1 MTPLQIYT
9 SDGHLMQYFT
19 SFHVAV
25 MCFTGNE
32 MFPKTNFELA
42 LASFFIFIAYMT
54 NAYLFGEMA
63 VLVRIIIRK
72 ERYYSKQLDES
83 NRAMENILMPKVI
96 QEQIHDY
103 LKHNQSKA
111 D

>member
-1 MTPLQIYT
+1 
-9 SDGHLMQYFT
+9 MQYFT

-42 LASFFIFIAYMT
+42 FASYLIFQAYLT

-63 VLVRIIIRK
+63 VLVRVIIRK
-72 ERYYSKQLDES
+72 ERLYSK
-83 NRAMENILMPKVI
+83 
-96 QEQIHDY
+96 
-103 LKHNQSKA
+103 
-111 D
+111 